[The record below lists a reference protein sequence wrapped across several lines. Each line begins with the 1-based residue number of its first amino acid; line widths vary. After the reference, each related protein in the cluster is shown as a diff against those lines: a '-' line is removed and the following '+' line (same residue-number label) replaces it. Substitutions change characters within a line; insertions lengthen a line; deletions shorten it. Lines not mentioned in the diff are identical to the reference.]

1 MRDQDMADVDVTGP
15 GVWDRASDVLFEE
28 LKEREREE
36 EAAGIVSSEEK
47 RPRARGGK
55 LTEQNLKL
63 WLSIVSY
70 PFAFAHP
77 LILTTL

>member
-1 MRDQDMADVDVTGP
+1 MRDQDMADVDVTSP
-15 GVWDRASDVLFEE
+15 GIWDRASDVLFEE

-36 EAAGIVSSEEK
+36 EAAGIVSSDEK

-70 PFAFAHP
+70 PFAF
-77 LILTTL
+77 